1 MKRSGIE
8 IALMYYADIRVKL
21 YTRLLS
27 SAFHSFGQGST
38 IIPPLRFGNLSG
50 IKIGDH
56 VTIHRSCWI
65 QVLSRDG
72 DDGTPKLIIKNNV
85 GIGMNSTISVARKVV
100 IEEFVFTARNVYISD
115 HGHEY
120 RDIGKPIA
128 QQGIADIRE
137 VVIGA
142 CTWIGQ
148 NVVVLPG
155 VKIGKHCVIGANS
168 VVNRDVPDFS
178 IAAGVPARVIR
189 KYDPGKRS
197 WERI

>member
-1 MKRSGIE
+1 MAKMYTY
-8 IALMYYADIRVKL
+8 AL
-21 YTRLLS
+21 S
-27 SAFHSFGQGST
+27 PAFHSIGTNTT
-38 IIPPLRFGNLSG
+38 IIPPLRFSSLSSMQ
-50 IKIGDH
+50 IGSQ
-56 VTIHRSCWI
+56 VTIHKSCWI
-65 QVLSRDG
+65 QVLRSDGG
-72 DDGTPKLIIKNNV
+72 DDTPKLIIGNNV

-120 RDIGKPIA
+120 RDTRKPIA
-128 QQGIADIRE
+128 VQGIADIRE

-142 CTWIGQ
+142 RTWLGQ

-168 VVNRDVPDFS
+168 VVNKDIPDFS

-189 KYDPGKRS
+189 RYDHEKQS
-197 WERI
+197 WDRV